1 VNDRARHILLICDR
15 REDGAAAVREH
26 IDQLITQSRHFIR
39 PLNVFGSLPRRL
51 DLSRFDGLILHY
63 SVMADP
69 VRLLSDAACARIAA
83 FAGPKAVFVQ
93 DEHRN
98 VRRRVDFLK
107 RLNVSLLFT
116 CVPEGEITKVYPTD
130 EFPTT
135 RFINVL
141 TGFTS
146 NRLAEISVL
155 SFRDR
160 PVDVGYRGREVPAWL
175 GQLGQEKTEI
185 ARRFASDVG
194 RYGLR
199 CDISVAEHERIYG
212 PSWITFLSR
221 CKATLGTESGASVFD
236 PDGLVER
243 NVESHLR
250 RDPNASFDTLRA
262 AYFLHLDGKI
272 SNGQVSP
279 RIFEATALRTLM
291 ILYPG
296 HYSGVVSPWKH
307 YVPLAKD
314 HSNMDEVV
322 EILRDSA
329 RAEAMIL
336 CAYNEVAL
344 NPEYGP
350 ARLVARL
357 DTAFDP
363 ELSGIPRAQA
373 YTELEW
379 QNLIRNDW
387 LLRLKRAKRV
397 ARDAA
402 ARSVFRGIARA
413 LSPRTVDLMKSRLK
427 QVRSLRAR

>member
-1 VNDRARHILLICDR
+1 
-15 REDGAAAVREH
+15 
-26 IDQLITQSRHFIR
+26 
-39 PLNVFGSLPRRL
+39 
-51 DLSRFDGLILHY
+51 
-63 SVMADP
+63 
-69 VRLLSDAACARIAA
+69 
-83 FAGPKAVFVQ
+83 
-93 DEHRN
+93 
-98 VRRRVDFLK
+98 
-107 RLNVSLLFT
+107 
-116 CVPEGEITKVYPTD
+116 
-130 EFPTT
+130 
-135 RFINVL
+135 
-141 TGFTS
+141 
-146 NRLAEISVL
+146 
-155 SFRDR
+155 
-160 PVDVGYRGREVPAWL
+160 
-175 GQLGQEKTEI
+175 
-185 ARRFASDVG
+185 
-194 RYGLR
+194 
-199 CDISVAEHERIYG
+199 
-212 PSWITFLSR
+212 
-221 CKATLGTESGASVFD
+221 
-236 PDGLVER
+236 
-243 NVESHLR
+243 
-250 RDPNASFDTLRA
+250 
-262 AYFLHLDGKI
+262 
-272 SNGQVSP
+272 
-279 RIFEATALRTLM
+279 M